1 MINVSF
7 ILAGLT
13 DWIIIDCPLSRN
25 LSSFKRKD
33 FLNQRNEI
41 LKVVSGYINEELN
54 PGKRNIYV
62 PTRENY
68 IEPNSI
74 KEILSLKY
82 SEDRYYKALEI
93 SEDNDF

>member
-13 DWIIIDCPLSRN
+13 DWIIIDCPLSTN

-33 FLNQRNEI
+33 FLNKRNEI

-62 PTRENY
+62 PARENY
-68 IEPNSI
+68 ITR
-74 KEILSLKY
+74 LLKY
-82 SEDRYYKALEI
+82 QKI
-93 SEDNDF
+93 MIFKFIFDNCQSLVSLIII

>member
-82 SEDRYYKALEI
+82 SEDILQG
-93 SEDNDF
+93 S